1 MGHTLGGR
9 WDSRVIVIDTVVAG
23 IPKPTAVVS
32 TIVVVLVWLWVMM
45 RGHELWIGHEI
56 RTQWEILLVLFRVV
70 SLVPLPVLLSLL
82 IVLDSWSWQ

>member
-23 IPKPTAVVS
+23 IPQPTAVVS
-32 TIVVVLVWLWVMM
+32 TIVVVVWLLWVMM

-56 RTQWEILLVLFRVV
+56 QTQWEILLVLFLVV
-70 SLVPLPVLLSLL
+70 SLVPLPVLLPLL
-82 IVLDSWSWQ
+82 IVLDTWSWQ